1 MIFLTNDVPPVYIEE
16 SRDFQ
21 YFLRAY
27 DVIMNMVKQDIDTL
41 QYLANTEECQSRIMP
56 LLKTKL
62 GFFTNYSI
70 NNEML
75 RTILESFPIMVRNKG
90 SLKAIQ
96 QAVYTFLKALNIKA
110 EILIKFT
117 GNEKE
122 TVKGGIEID
131 DHTILIAINSAV
143 QNFYILEEIFKY
155 ILPAGYQYTF
165 YFYREM
171 IKNSWLLNE
180 NTGKFLVVSN
190 LISDSIRTENF
201 YNQDF
206 DYSYMD
212 PQVDG
217 LLNNVNTTG
226 IFTGTDNIKEYNVN
240 DFSLVKLKAGFKP
253 YNFESTY
260 FFFYKKSNGKYV
272 QLTSTDTWQDNTYY
286 IPILNFIT
294 QEDNYELMYEE
305 PMMGDN
311 VSRFEQQFFNY
322 YIKEGNIFK
331 NLTETVQWEAGKYF
345 KNTREDE
352 RVIIIAPD
360 VISYSAIPI
369 TSEYIATATAIAQ

>member
-62 GFFTNYSI
+62 GFFTNYPI

-171 IKNSWLLNE
+171 IKDSWLLNE

-322 YIKEGNIFK
+322 YIKEGNTFK
-331 NLTETVQWEAGKYF
+331 NLTEPVQWEAGKYF